1 MTTDQIVTLIVAI
14 VGSGALGI
22 LINSIATKKKV
33 RAESGKITSEAHA
46 IDQDSINKT
55 LESIAKAADLI
66 SDVSGQQVKM
76 LYEQVSRQE
85 KRIAELEDE
94 IRILR
99 DKTKADDMTIATLQK
114 ENSRLKDQV
123 KKLVD
128 ENTAKDR
135 VIDDLKRRVDEL
147 ETKLSTVESAEKRRQ
162 DCE

>member
-1 MTTDQIVTLIVAI
+1 
-14 VGSGALGI
+14 
-22 LINSIATKKKV
+22 
-33 RAESGKITSEAHA
+33 
-46 IDQDSINKT
+46 
-55 LESIAKAADLI
+55 
-66 SDVSGQQVKM
+66 
-76 LYEQVSRQE
+76 
-85 KRIAELEDE
+85 
-94 IRILR
+94 
-99 DKTKADDMTIATLQK
+99 MTIATLQK